1 MLNKSI
7 EADYKLASALQRL
20 PLIIFNK
27 AKSGFVGVTSDA

>member
-7 EADYKLASALQRL
+7 EADYKLASVVRRL

-27 AKSGFVGVTSDA
+27 AKSGFVSVTSDA